1 MKSMNFRKKLLF
13 TIIPVSIFC
22 IAVITLISNQM
33 ATENVLTQQRIN
45 MRNNVEKT
53 LDELT
58 FWVEKHVQSA
68 HLMADMETFQ
78 SLLRGEDPE
87 AAQARLIAYAKRF
100 PSLETIFVADDRG
113 KILMDARQG
122 KAVGIELNR
131 LAGFSQNFEITVR
144 GKTHV
149 SDVIRSPV
157 TDKPVTLITAPI
169 LIDGKVAGILG
180 APVDMDNF
188 YESYLGKVRIGQRGY
203 IFMMDDQNILAHPD
217 KSLVMSTPVNEYDF
231 GRQILKKGHGYV
243 SYTWQGEAK
252 TAYAA
257 LYEPKGW
264 YLAATEVKED
274 FLSAVEDMRFISLIL
289 LCVST
294 ALISGAAWFI
304 TGNVYQVIHGTTVDL
319 QEMSIQLVSA
329 SGQITASSQQLAE
342 GSSEQAASLEETSAS
357 LEELSSMTRTNADN
371 ADHARKI
378 VLDVTKDMNEAEDS
392 MAGLTDAMRETSGAS
407 EETRKIVKTIDEI
420 AFQTNLLSLNAAVE
434 AARAGQAGAGF
445 AVVANE
451 VRNLAMH
458 AATAAKTTA
467 ELIEQTVRKIN
478 EGAGQ
483 VSRTNEAFTKLI
495 AGAGKVEGL
504 IGEIAVAS
512 GEQAEGIIQL
522 NSVVAEMDRAVQS
535 NAASAEES
543 ASSAEEMNSQAETMQ
558 GVVNQLLLILGKSR
572 NGKRK
577 PEPIE
582 AGRAASLQKKEEP
595 NSSETPKRK
604 DTKEKSASSARH
616 SGLEKRPD
624 EVIPFEEDDFKDF

>member
-1 MKSMNFRKKLLF
+1 MF
-13 TIIPVSIFC
+13 TIIPVSLFC
-22 IAVITLISNQM
+22 LAVITYISNQM

-68 HLMADMETFQ
+68 QLLADMEGFH
-78 SLLRGEDPE
+78 SLLRGNDPE
-87 AAQARLIAYAKRF
+87 AAQAKLIAYKNRF
-100 PSLETIFVADDRG
+100 PSLETIFIADAGG
-113 KILMDARQG
+113 KILMDAMGG
-122 KAVGIELNR
+122 KSVGIELDR
-131 LAGFSQNFEITVR
+131 TAGFQRNFEMAQK
-144 GKTHV
+144 GEPHV
-149 SDVIRSPV
+149 SDVYRSPV

-169 LIDGKVAGILG
+169 HIEGRVAGILG
-180 APVDMDNF
+180 TPVDMDNF
-188 YESYLGKVRIGQRGY
+188 YESYLGKVRIGQNGY
-203 IFMMDDQNILAHPD
+203 IFMMDDRNILAHPD

-243 SYTWQGEAK
+243 SYNWQGDAK

-274 FLSAVEDMRFISLIL
+274 FLSAVEKMRFISLIL
-289 LCVST
+289 LCVTT

-304 TGNVYQVIHGTTVDL
+304 TRNVYRVIHGTAVDL
-319 QEMSIQLVSA
+319 EEMSIQLVSA
-329 SGQITASSQQLAE
+329 SGQITSSSQQLAE

-371 ADHARKI
+371 AGHARKI

-392 MAGLTDAMRETSGAS
+392 MARLTDAMRETSSAS

-458 AATAAKTTA
+458 AATAAKSTA
-467 ELIEQTVRKIN
+467 ELIEQTVQKIN
-478 EGAGQ
+478 EGVGQ
-483 VSRTNEAFTKLI
+483 VSRTNDAFTKLI

-512 GEQAEGIIQL
+512 DEQAEGIVQL
-522 NSVVAEMDRAVQS
+522 NTVVAEMDKVVQS

-543 ASSAEEMNSQAETMQ
+543 ASSAEEMNSQAEMMQ
-558 GVVNQLLLILGKSR
+558 GVVNQLLLILGKNR
-572 NGKRK
+572 NGRGKRK
-577 PEPIE
+577 QIE
-582 AGRAASLQKKEEP
+582 TGPGSSSQEKGKPNIPDTHRIKKKTG
-595 NSSETPKRK
+595 NSVP
-604 DTKEKSASSARH
+604 AHH

-624 EVIPFEEDDFKDF
+624 EVIPFGEDEFKDF